1 MILNLNSE
9 TNLSGFYIV
18 YNGSTNLEK
27 KGWRGISHLLEHL
40 VFKSVDHL
48 LTDFDRDGLEYN
60 AYTSSNNIVF
70 YLTGLDRCVNKWKD
84 TFLNLLLEFK
94 ITEEDFI
101 KERLIV
107 IEELSDCFNEQ
118 SQTHAMNLSR
128 KLLNDFEPIG
138 SRQDLEA
145 LTYADIKEFFE
156 LQYAKPSKIINV
168 SKNSTYNND
177 SIEFSNITIDKKY
190 ELGNYDV
197 ELELSN
203 EFKDKTSLI
212 ISSPLIEEDFGY
224 VDFIN
229 SILGLGLASPLYTE
243 VREKRGLVYYI
254 QCYMSMLNKQGMSV
268 ISTVTS
274 NENAD
279 KVLEC
284 VKEVINNPQKYI
296 TQERID
302 IVKDYFS
309 VRSEINDIQRHQR
322 VNKYISDTQTVFDIL
337 DEVNMDKIMEVYNK
351 YYKFEN
357 FHVSNDKTEFTDD
370 KN

>member
-1 MILNLNSE
+1 MILSLNSE

-27 KGWRGISHLLEHL
+27 KGWRGISHLCEHL

-212 ISSPLIEEDFGY
+212 I
-224 VDFIN
+224 
-229 SILGLGLASPLYTE
+229 
-243 VREKRGLVYYI
+243 
-254 QCYMSMLNKQGMSV
+254 
-268 ISTVTS
+268 
-274 NENAD
+274 
-279 KVLEC
+279 
-284 VKEVINNPQKYI
+284 
-296 TQERID
+296 
-302 IVKDYFS
+302 
-309 VRSEINDIQRHQR
+309 
-322 VNKYISDTQTVFDIL
+322 
-337 DEVNMDKIMEVYNK
+337 
-351 YYKFEN
+351 
-357 FHVSNDKTEFTDD
+357 
-370 KN
+370 